1 MREAGRSTLRSPDAS
16 DCAGS
21 LMESPR
27 LATIRLWRAVY
38 PGKMDVLDRFLRR
51 WGIHALMASP
61 VFAVTLGTSHH
72 PPIFDDIPFG
82 RECAR
87 LLRAACER
95 TDVRLY
101 AYCLMPDHA
110 CLVIGLPGRTSLP
123 EIVTAWK
130 SLCAQ
135 ARRGSV
141 APSPHSGSAATR
153 SARSRPPR
161 RRGWPPDTFS
171 KSPFARGSSRIA
183 GTIPF
188 PGPSTRPCEPSRSKP
203 GAVRHLN
210 GSGTKPRA
218 RREPTVRQSSGV

>member
-1 MREAGRSTLRSPDAS
+1 MDA
-16 DCAGS
+16 
-21 LMESPR
+21 
-27 LATIRLWRAVY
+27 V
-38 PGKMDVLDRFLRR
+38 DRFLRR
-51 WGIHALMASP
+51 WGIHTLMASP

-130 SLCAQ
+130 SLCGQ
-135 ARRGSV
+135 ARRQ
-141 APSPHSGSAATR
+141 
-153 SARSRPPR
+153 
-161 RRGWPPDTFS
+161 
-171 KSPFARGSSRIA
+171 RGSFAPFWQRGYAERALPTPEAARMAARYVLEKPVRA
-183 GTIPF
+183 GLVENCRDYPLCGPF
-188 PGPSTRPCEPSRSKP
+188 DTS
-203 GAVRHLN
+203 V
-210 GSGTKPRA
+210 
-218 RREPTVRQSSGV
+218 